1 MTAFERLHELL
12 RESAVEHWVGTK
24 ESGGKIILLAETAY
38 GGQWMDASYFDC
50 IELVH
55 HHYAI
60 GNKGYTA
67 FFHVFT
73 FDPEGVLVASDTWE

>member
-24 ESGGKIILLAETAY
+24 EDGSKVIVLAEGSY
-38 GGQWMDASYFDC
+38 GLHAQDFECVD
-50 IELVH
+50 LVH
-55 HHYAI
+55 FPYRVV
-60 GNKGYTA
+60 NQGYTA

-73 FDPEGVLVASDTWE
+73 FDPEGVLVSSDTWE